1 MIKMEWYQV
10 HVLYRYELNYTQLN
24 AQPENHMRGCSTNV
38 IKVLDMQST
47 FLINIII
54 SLVLSPRN
62 LNITSI
68 VSDRRNEGAREVLF
82 AIQILQYNSLCKFY
96 IMVSLDYSNGLDRV
110 TTSFTPFTHILS
122 LVRVY

>member
-38 IKVLDMQST
+38 IKGLDMQST
-47 FLINIII
+47 FLINIIT
-54 SLVLSPRN
+54 SRVVSPRN

-68 VSDRRNEGAREVLF
+68 LSDRRSEGARSVCNSNF
-82 AIQILQYNSLCKFY
+82 AIQFALQVLYNGKFR
-96 IMVSLDYSNGLDRV
+96 L
-110 TTSFTPFTHILS
+110 F
-122 LVRVY
+122 